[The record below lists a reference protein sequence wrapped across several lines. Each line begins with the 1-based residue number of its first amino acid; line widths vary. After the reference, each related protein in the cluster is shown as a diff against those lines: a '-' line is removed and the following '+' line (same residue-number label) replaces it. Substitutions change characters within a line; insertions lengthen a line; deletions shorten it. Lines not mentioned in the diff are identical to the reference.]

1 MPEGC
6 AMIIR
11 NKSPR
16 YTVIPNQLL
25 EDERISWEAKGIL
38 TYLLSKPDTWDLS
51 AYHLI
56 SFGYAGKEKIYRVLK
71 ELQKAG
77 YASHS
82 RRGDGRVEWEIRDT
96 AQPEKPHLEN
106 QYKDNPHPEK
116 PYQEKPYQEKPYQAN
131 QDVLVNTESK
141 VSTERAVSTER
152 KVNTDDAYASKVN
165 QIFTYWREAMN
176 KTSMAKLTDKRK
188 KSIQA
193 RLREGYSVDQIKQ
206 AINGCAQSPYH
217 MGRNDSGTVY
227 DDLTLICRSG
237 DKLEQFANNIGK
249 EPSTERKEQPG
260 KRISAHDDFDNK
272 QYIGTPTEEIWWM
285 Q

>member
-1 MPEGC
+1 
-6 AMIIR
+6 MIIR

-25 EDERISWEAKGIL
+25 EDERITWEAKGIL
-38 TYLLSKPDTWDLS
+38 AYLLSKPDTWELNAS
-51 AYHLI
+51 HLI
-56 SFGYAGKEKIYRVLK
+56 GFGYAGREKIYRVLK
-71 ELQKAG
+71 ELQEAG

-82 RRGDGRVEWEIRDT
+82 RKSDGRVEWEIRDA
-96 AQPEKPHLEN
+96 AQLEKPHAEK
-106 QYKDNPHPEK
+106 QHQANPHTEK
-116 PYQEKPYQEKPYQAN
+116 PNEAKPNEAN
-131 QDVLVNTESK
+131 QHVLVNTERTVITESK
-141 VSTERAVSTER
+141 VSTERT
-152 KVNTDDAYASKVN
+152 VNTDKVPPSEAN
-165 QIFTYWREAMN
+165 QIFTYWQEVMK
-176 KTSMAKLTDKRK
+176 KTSMAKLTERRR

-217 MGRNDSGTVY
+217 MGQNDSGTVY

-249 EPSTERKEQPG
+249 GSSIDRKEQPG

-272 QYIGTPTEEIWWM
+272 QYVGTPAEEIWWM